1 LIRGDYYEENFT
13 IFTKNVGNRWIYRNN
28 GDDLVVMRCRNLSR
42 VTVIIQRECVQSM
55 EKKQNIFQKR
65 KAIAK
70 YKVTIS
76 GDIVGKSYK
85 IGYMDERYIEDIIN

>member
-1 LIRGDYYEENFT
+1 M
-13 IFTKNVGNRWIYRNN
+13 GNRWIYRNN